1 MKKSIYLACV
11 SLLVGSLA
19 VAQTMQTPARP
30 KSATPSATSADMTS
44 TDAFRTSKLIGT
56 NVKNNDGDTIGEMD
70 DLIISSG
77 DQMLQAILS
86 VGGFLG
92 IGERHVA
99 IPFKDLKVTRVNN
112 NHDLFYQ
119 ATKAELEG
127 MPKFS
132 YDKSEKIAQTVRAS
146 KLIGMNVKNGMD
158 ETIGEVEDLMVTAA
172 DAMPKVVLDVGNYLD
187 SGEKLV
193 SVPYGSLKMSGT
205 EDKEIIYTTTKEK
218 LSTMPTFTYN
228 P

>member
-1 MKKSIYLACV
+1 MKKSIYFACI

-19 VAQTMQTPARP
+19 VAQTTQTPAMP

-44 TDAFRTSKLIGT
+44 TDVFRASKLIGT
-56 NVKNNDGDTIGEMD
+56 NVKNNDGDTIGEVD

-99 IPFKDLKVTRVNN
+99 VPLKDLKMARVDNN
-112 NHDLFYQ
+112 PEVFYQ

-132 YDKSEKIAQTVRAS
+132 YDETEKMAQTVRAS
-146 KLIGMNVKNGMD
+146 KLIGMNVKNGTT
-158 ETIGEVEDLMVTAA
+158 ETIGEVEDLMVTVA
-172 DAMPKVVLDVGNYLD
+172 DATPKVILDVGSYLD

-193 SVPYGSLKMSGT
+193 SVPYKSLKMSGT
-205 EDKEIIYTTTKEK
+205 EDKEIIYTTTKEE

>member
-1 MKKSIYLACV
+1 MKKSIYLACI

-19 VAQTMQTPARP
+19 VAQTTQRPAMP
-30 KSATPSATSADMTS
+30 QSTTPSATSADMTS

-56 NVKNNDGDTIGEMD
+56 NVKNNDGDTIGKVD

-77 DQMLQAILS
+77 DQMLQSILS

-99 IPFKDLKVTRVNN
+99 IPFKDLKMARANDNPEV
-112 NHDLFYQ
+112 FYQ

-132 YDKSEKIAQTVRAS
+132 YDESEKMAQTVRAS

-172 DAMPKVVLDVGNYLD
+172 DATPKVVLDVGNYLD

-193 SVPYGSLKMSGT
+193 SVPYDALKMSGT
-205 EDKEIIYTTTKEK
+205 EDKEIIYTTTKEE

>member
-1 MKKSIYLACV
+1 MKKSIYFACI

-19 VAQTMQTPARP
+19 VAQTTQRPAMP
-30 KSATPSATSADMTS
+30 KSTTPSATSADMTS
-44 TDAFRTSKLIGT
+44 TDAFRASKLIGT
-56 NVKNNDGDTIGEMD
+56 NVKNNDGDTIGEVD
-70 DLIISSG
+70 DLIISNG
-77 DQMLQAILS
+77 DQTLQAILS

-99 IPFKDLKVTRVNN
+99 VPFNELKMARVNN
-112 NHDLFYQ
+112 NPEVFYQ

-132 YDKSEKIAQTVRAS
+132 YDESEKMAQTVRAS
-146 KLIGMNVKNGMD
+146 KLIGTNVKNGMD
-158 ETIGEVEDLMVTAA
+158 ETIGEVEEIMVTAA
-172 DAMPKVVLDVGNYLD
+172 DATPKVVLDVGHYLD

-193 SVPYGSLKMSGT
+193 AVPYNSLKMSGT
-205 EDKEIIYTTTKEK
+205 EDKDIIYTTTKED
-218 LSTMPTFTYN
+218 LSTMPTFTYT

>member
-1 MKKSIYLACV
+1 MKKSIYVACM
-11 SLLVGSLA
+11 SLLMGSLA

-30 KSATPSATSADMTS
+30 QSTTPSATSADMTS
-44 TDAFRTSKLIGT
+44 TEAFRTSKLIGT
-56 NVKNNDGDTIGEMD
+56 NVKNNDGDTIGEVE

-99 IPFKDLKVTRVNN
+99 IPFKDLKVTHVNN
-112 NHDLFYQ
+112 NPEVFYQ

-132 YDKSEKIAQTVRAS
+132 YDESEKMAQTVRAS

-172 DAMPKVVLDVGNYLD
+172 DATPKVVLDVGNYLD

-193 SVPYGSLKMSGT
+193 SVPYDSLKMSGT
-205 EDKEIIYTTTKEK
+205 EDKEIIYTTTKEE
-218 LSTMPTFTYN
+218 LSTLPTFTYN

>member
-1 MKKSIYLACV
+1 MKKSIYVACM
-11 SLLVGSLA
+11 SLLMGSLA

-30 KSATPSATSADMTS
+30 QSTTPSATSADMTS
-44 TDAFRTSKLIGT
+44 TEAFRTSKLIGT
-56 NVKNNDGDTIGEMD
+56 NVKNNDGDTIGEME

-99 IPFKDLKVTRVNN
+99 IPFKDLKVTHVNN
-112 NHDLFYQ
+112 NPEVFYQ

-132 YDKSEKIAQTVRAS
+132 YDESEKMAQTVRAS

-172 DAMPKVVLDVGNYLD
+172 DATPKVVLDVGNYLD

-193 SVPYGSLKMSGT
+193 SVPYDSLKMSGT
-205 EDKEIIYTTTKEK
+205 EDKEIIYTTTKEE
-218 LSTMPTFTYN
+218 LSTLPTFTYN

>member
-1 MKKSIYLACV
+1 MKKSIYVACM
-11 SLLVGSLA
+11 SLLMGSLA
-19 VAQTMQTPARP
+19 IAQTMQTPARP
-30 KSATPSATSADMTS
+30 QSTTPSATSADMTS
-44 TDAFRTSKLIGT
+44 TEAFRTSKLIGT
-56 NVKNNDGDTIGEMD
+56 NVKNNDGDTIGEVE
-70 DLIISSG
+70 DLLISSG

-99 IPFKDLKVTRVNN
+99 IPFKDLKVTHVNN
-112 NHDLFYQ
+112 NPEVFYQ

-132 YDKSEKIAQTVRAS
+132 YDESEKMAQTVRAS

-172 DAMPKVVLDVGNYLD
+172 DATPKVVLDVGNYLD

-193 SVPYGSLKMSGT
+193 SVPYDSLKMSGT
-205 EDKEIIYTTTKEK
+205 EDKEIIYTTTKEE
-218 LSTMPTFTYN
+218 LSTLPTFTYN

>member
-1 MKKSIYLACV
+1 MKKSIYVACM
-11 SLLVGSLA
+11 SLLMGSLA

-30 KSATPSATSADMTS
+30 QSTTPSATSADMTS
-44 TDAFRTSKLIGT
+44 TEAFRTSKLIGT
-56 NVKNNDGDTIGEMD
+56 NVKNNDGDTIGEVE
-70 DLIISSG
+70 DLLISSG

-99 IPFKDLKVTRVNN
+99 IPFKDLKVTHVNN
-112 NHDLFYQ
+112 NPEVFYQ

-132 YDKSEKIAQTVRAS
+132 YDESEKMAQTVRAS

-172 DAMPKVVLDVGNYLD
+172 DATPKVVLDVGNYLD

-193 SVPYGSLKMSGT
+193 SVPYDSLKMSGT
-205 EDKEIIYTTTKEK
+205 EDKEIIYTTTKEE
-218 LSTMPTFTYN
+218 LSTLPTFTYN

>member
-1 MKKSIYLACV
+1 MKKSIYFACM

-19 VAQTMQTPARP
+19 TAQTTQTPAMP
-30 KSATPSATSADMTS
+30 HSSTPAVTSADMAS
-44 TDAFRTSKLIGT
+44 ADEFRASKLIGT
-56 NVKNNDGDTIGEMD
+56 NVKNNAGDTIGEMD

-77 DQMLQAILS
+77 DKMLQAILS

-92 IGERHVA
+92 IGDRHVA

-112 NHDLFYQ
+112 TNELFYV
-119 ATKAELEG
+119 ATKDQLEG

-132 YDKSEKIAQTVRAS
+132 YDETEKMAQTVRAS
-146 KLIGMNVKNGMD
+146 KLIGMNVKNGTD
-158 ETIGEVEDLMVTAA
+158 ETIGEVEDLIVTAA

-193 SVPYGSLKMSGT
+193 SVPYDSLKMSGT
-205 EDKEIIYTTTKEK
+205 EDKEIIYTTTKEE

>member
-1 MKKSIYLACV
+1 MKKSIYVACM
-11 SLLVGSLA
+11 SLLIGSLA

-30 KSATPSATSADMTS
+30 QSTTPSATSADMTS
-44 TDAFRTSKLIGT
+44 TEAFRTSKLIGT
-56 NVKNNDGDTIGEMD
+56 NVKNNDGDTIGEVE

-99 IPFKDLKVTRVNN
+99 IPFKDLKVTHVNN
-112 NHDLFYQ
+112 NPEVFYQ

-132 YDKSEKIAQTVRAS
+132 YDESEKMAQTVRAS

-172 DAMPKVVLDVGNYLD
+172 DATPKVVLDVGNYLD

-193 SVPYGSLKMSGT
+193 SVPYDSLKMSGT
-205 EDKEIIYTTTKEK
+205 EDKEIIYTTTKEE
-218 LSTMPTFTYN
+218 LSTLPTFTYN

>member
-1 MKKSIYLACV
+1 MKKSIYFACI

-19 VAQTMQTPARP
+19 VAQTTQRPAMP
-30 KSATPSATSADMTS
+30 KSAMPSTTSADMTS
-44 TDAFRTSKLIGT
+44 TDVFRASKLIGT
-56 NVKNNDGDTIGEMD
+56 NVKNNDGDTIGEVD

-99 IPFKDLKVTRVNN
+99 VPLKDLKMARVDNKPEV
-112 NHDLFYQ
+112 FYQ

-132 YDKSEKIAQTVRAS
+132 YDETEKMAQTVRAS
-146 KLIGMNVKNGMD
+146 KLIGMNVENGMN

-172 DAMPKVVLDVGNYLD
+172 DATPKVVLDVGNYLD

-193 SVPYGSLKMSGT
+193 SVPYKSLKMSGT
-205 EDKEIIYTTTKEK
+205 EDKEIIYTTTKED